1 MRKAIVS
8 IALAALTAALLVTL
22 YVYGGDDNDPGTE
35 ARPWRTIGKAAT
47 TLVAG
52 GTAKGPWKS

>member
-8 IALAALTAALLVTL
+8 IALAALTAALLVL
-22 YVYGGDDNDPGTE
+22 LDACDGDDNDPGTE
-35 ARPWRTIGKAAT
+35 ARPWRTIGTAAT

-52 GTAKGPWKS
+52 ETAKGPWKS